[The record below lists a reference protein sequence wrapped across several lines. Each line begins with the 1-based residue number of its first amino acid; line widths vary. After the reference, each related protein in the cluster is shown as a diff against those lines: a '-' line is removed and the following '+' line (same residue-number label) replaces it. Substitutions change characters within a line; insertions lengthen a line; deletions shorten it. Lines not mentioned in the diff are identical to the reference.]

1 MSFVP
6 DGAGQASER
15 IAGSLPYL
23 RVLESL
29 HLDLMPD
36 CYLEIGVRNGGS
48 LRFAQCEAIGVDP
61 APHLTFPLGVRTRVE
76 VATSDAFFAAWS
88 DSLSRPIELAFID
101 GMHLFEYALRDF
113 MHIERR
119 ASRYGVV
126 VVDDIFPNHPL
137 QAARERVTRVWTGD
151 VWKLRDCLE
160 RWRPDLT
167 LTLLDTQPTGLM
179 LITGLDPDNAVL
191 ATRYDDILRHY
202 AGEAW
207 QLPPPAVTRREG
219 ARVPDPAVLSSVF
232 RGLRAIRHS
241 RSKPVEMAAL
251 LGLLPEIGR

>member
-1 MSFVP
+1 MSSAAESAREAIETV
-6 DGAGQASER
+6 
-15 IAGSLPYL
+15 AGSLPYL

-29 HLDLMPD
+29 HRDLQPE

-48 LRFAQCEAIGVDP
+48 LRFAECAAIGVDP
-61 APHLTFPLGVRTRVE
+61 APNLTFPLGARTRVE
-76 VATSDAFFAAWS
+76 VATSDAFFAT
-88 DSLSRPIELAFID
+88 DSVSLPGPIELAFID

-126 VVDDIFPNHPL
+126 VVDDVFPNHPL

-179 LITGLDPDNAVL
+179 LVTGLDPDNTVL
-191 ATRYDDILRHY
+191 ATRYEDILRHY
-202 AGEAW
+202 AAEAFR
-207 QLPPPAVTRREG
+207 LPPPNVIRRDG

-241 RSKPVEMAAL
+241 RSKPGEMAAL
-251 LGLLPEIGR
+251 LGLLDESER